1 MFNGMGIN
9 YAMTLLGC
17 VAAVLVPLPI
27 CFYLYGPKLRRKS
40 KFAPGLDLKWKAK
53 KDAEARGESE
63 QGVRRAEAEAA
74 GDPDADIAPT
84 GSKEEEEEAK
94 EEVKED

>member
-27 CFYLYGPKLRRKS
+27 GFYLYGPKLRRKS
-40 KFAPGLDLKWKAK
+40 KFAPGLDLKFKAK

-63 QGVRRAEAEAA
+63 EGVKRAEAHAA
-74 GDPDADIAPT
+74 GDGDADVAPSE
-84 GSKEEEEEAK
+84 SKDEEEEAK
-94 EEVKED
+94 EEVK

>member
-1 MFNGMGIN
+1 MFDGMGIN
-9 YAMTLLGC
+9 YAFTLIGC

-40 KFAPGLDLKWKAK
+40 KFAPGLDLKHKAK

-63 QGVRRAEAEAA
+63 EGVKRAEAEAA
-74 GDPDADIAPT
+74 GDGEAGVAPS
-84 GSKEEEEEAK
+84 GSQEEEEEAK
-94 EEVKED
+94 EEVKDD